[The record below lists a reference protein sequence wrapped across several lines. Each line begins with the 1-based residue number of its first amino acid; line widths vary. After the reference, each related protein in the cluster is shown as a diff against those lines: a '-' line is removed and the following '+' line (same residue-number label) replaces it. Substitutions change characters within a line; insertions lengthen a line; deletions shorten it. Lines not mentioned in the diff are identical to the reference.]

1 MCIRDRLEII
11 LDELSAT
18 QIFPGEFINE
28 IFKLEKDQI
37 ISMFI
42 QSTHKILE
50 INPNL
55 REALFIYLIQI
66 MMADK
71 KIDTNEI
78 NTLIQMAND
87 FFGYQQVEAANIILE
102 MLKNN
107 FTPNVISLY

>member
-1 MCIRDRLEII
+1 
-11 LDELSAT
+11 
-18 QIFPGEFINE
+18 
-28 IFKLEKDQI
+28 
-37 ISMFI
+37 MFI

-66 MMADK
+66 MIADK
-71 KIDTNEI
+71 KLDTNEI